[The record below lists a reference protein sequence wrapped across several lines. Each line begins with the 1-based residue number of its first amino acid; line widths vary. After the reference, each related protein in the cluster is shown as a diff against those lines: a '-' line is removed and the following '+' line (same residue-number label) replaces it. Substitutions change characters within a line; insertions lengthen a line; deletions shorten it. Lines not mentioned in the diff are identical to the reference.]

1 MGMDLKPIKPSEN
14 APLYEGGEV
23 QWGRYNWSGW
33 SWLRTHLEDWGVD
46 TSELTSMNDGATID
60 YPYAYAS
67 GIFKGSLSGLRFVYQ
82 IPGVEIKDYKKFE
95 EYINQRVS
103 ECETDIERFRNK

>member
-1 MGMDLKPIKPSEN
+1 M
-14 APLYEGGEV
+14 
-23 QWGRYNWSGW
+23 
-33 SWLRTHLEDWGVD
+33 T
-46 TSELTSMNDGATID
+46 
-60 YPYAYAS
+60 YAYAS